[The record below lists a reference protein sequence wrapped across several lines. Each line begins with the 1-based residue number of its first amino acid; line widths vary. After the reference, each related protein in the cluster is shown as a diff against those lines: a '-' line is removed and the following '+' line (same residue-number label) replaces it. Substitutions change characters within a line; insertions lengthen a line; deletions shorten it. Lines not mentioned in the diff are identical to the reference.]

1 MKLGQRK
8 FEQLALK
15 LQTEEVT
22 ELRLQ
27 SQDLAPAPHLCTTQP
42 LVKEWW
48 TTEST
53 QNQLIFSPNFQ
64 VTMPKHWDR
73 TQ

>member
-1 MKLGQRK
+1 MMKLGQRK

-27 SQDLAPAPHLCTTQP
+27 SQDLASAPRLRTTRP
-42 LVKEWW
+42 LVKEW
-48 TTEST
+48 
-53 QNQLIFSPNFQ
+53 
-64 VTMPKHWDR
+64 
-73 TQ
+73 

>member
-1 MKLGQRK
+1 MMKLGQRK

-27 SQDLAPAPHLCTTQP
+27 SQDLAPGPHLCTTQP
-42 LVKEWW
+42 LVKEW
-48 TTEST
+48 
-53 QNQLIFSPNFQ
+53 
-64 VTMPKHWDR
+64 
-73 TQ
+73 

>member
-22 ELRLQ
+22 ELRLPKSRLGFSSSPPYHTASGQ
-27 SQDLAPAPHLCTTQP
+27 GM
-42 LVKEWW
+42 VK
-48 TTEST
+48 
-53 QNQLIFSPNFQ
+53 
-64 VTMPKHWDR
+64 D
-73 TQ
+73 